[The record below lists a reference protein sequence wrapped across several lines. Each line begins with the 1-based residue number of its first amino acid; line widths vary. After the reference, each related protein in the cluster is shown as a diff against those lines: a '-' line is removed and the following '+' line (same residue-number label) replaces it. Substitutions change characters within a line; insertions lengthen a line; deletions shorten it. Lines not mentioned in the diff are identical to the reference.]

1 MNALFELLLIV
12 LFIVFCY
19 FTVILLIMLWTGC
32 NSTQAQKRLHNL
44 INGKVQ
50 TKMESDMGLANEI
63 WDNVRKIIGD
73 DRFKQ
78 LQDLNTTTIYFPL
91 LFFGNEGK
99 TPYIAVS
106 VYFKDDAE
114 KKVLENVIKN
124 VVIRYL
130 QSYGYCTTILSTWKQ
145 REDLQMPYLEIKYS
159 RDDEEWNALAI
170 QIRERQ
176 NAIAINNKPIKDT
189 TEDVDLNGPLEEE
202 PKKNNKDA
210 TKADATEKEDKKE
223 NE

>member
-1 MNALFELLLIV
+1 MKIEA
-12 LFIVFCY
+12 
-19 FTVILLIMLWTGC
+19 
-32 NSTQAQKRLHNL
+32 
-44 INGKVQ
+44 
-50 TKMESDMGLANEI
+50 DMGLANEI
-63 WDNVRKIIGD
+63 WDNVHKIIGD

-78 LQDLNTTTIYFPL
+78 LQDLNTTAIYYPL

-124 VVIRYL
+124 VVVRYL
-130 QSYGYCTTILSTWKQ
+130 QSYGYSTTILTSWKQ
-145 REDLQMPYLEIKYS
+145 REDLQMPYLEIKFA

-176 NAIAINNKPIKDT
+176 NAIAINNKPIKDN
-189 TEDVDLNGPLEEE
+189 TEDEDLNGPVQEE
-202 PKKNNKDA
+202 PKQKNTDT
-210 TKADATEKEDKKE
+210 TKSDSVVKEDKKE
-223 NE
+223 NEEADNVRL

>member
-1 MNALFELLLIV
+1 MKI
-12 LFIVFCY
+12 
-19 FTVILLIMLWTGC
+19 
-32 NSTQAQKRLHNL
+32 
-44 INGKVQ
+44 
-50 TKMESDMGLANEI
+50 ESDMGLANEI
-63 WDNVRKIIGD
+63 WDNVRKIIGE

-78 LQDLNTTTIYFPL
+78 LQALNTTAIYFPL
-91 LFFGNEGK
+91 LFFGVESK

-106 VYFKDDAE
+106 IYYKDDAE

-130 QSYGYCTTILSTWKQ
+130 SSYGYCTTILSTWKQ

-189 TEDVDLNGPLEEE
+189 TEDEDLNGPVEDD
-202 PKKNNKDA
+202 PKQNDTDT
-210 TKADATEKEDKKE
+210 TKSDSVVKEDKKE
-223 NE
+223 NEEADNVGL

>member
-1 MNALFELLLIV
+1 
-12 LFIVFCY
+12 
-19 FTVILLIMLWTGC
+19 MLWTGC

-50 TKMESDMGLANEI
+50 LKIESDMGLANEI
-63 WDNVRKIIGD
+63 WDNVKKIIGD

-78 LQDLNTTTIYFPL
+78 LQALNTTAIYFPL
-91 LFFGNEGK
+91 LFFGIEGK

-106 VYFKDDAE
+106 VYYKDNAE
-114 KKVLENVIKN
+114 HKVLENVIKN

-130 QSYGYCTTILSTWKQ
+130 QSYGYCTTILTTWKQ

-159 RDDEEWNALAI
+159 RDDEEWNALSI

-176 NAIAINNKPIKDT
+176 NAIAIRNKPIKDN
-189 TEDVDLNGPLEEE
+189 TEDEDLNGPVEEE
-202 PKKNNKDA
+202 PKQNEVDT
-210 TKADATEKEDKKE
+210 TKSDSNEKEDKKK
-223 NE
+223 NEEADNGGV